1 MIDEHRAM
9 GSGQSVPQAVTVET
23 TTLPSGQQVAA
34 VAQAS
39 PETGPPTTLGI
50 DSASTSMPFSD
61 LNPLDVGRPAT
72 YDIPRT
78 SFPYTAHEGT
88 SPDPTKLPSQNL
100 LQSGLTDAA
109 TAQQMCDANPNCTYY
124 VYQPSTKTYA
134 VFAVPNVGP
143 QDLDAYWLPQT
154 GRSTGDP
161 PITYVKDT

>member
-1 MIDEHRAM
+1 M

-50 DSASTSMPFSD
+50 DSTPAKVLSPM
-61 LNPLDVGRPAT
+61 DVGRPAT

-88 SPDPTKLPSQNL
+88 SPDPSKLPSQNL

-109 TAQQMCDANPNCTYY
+109 TAQQMCDASPSCTFY
-124 VYQPSTKTYA
+124 VYQPSTKTYS
-134 VFAVPNVGP
+134 VFAVPNVSS

-154 GRSTGDP
+154 ARSTGDP
-161 PITYVKDT
+161 VITYVKDA